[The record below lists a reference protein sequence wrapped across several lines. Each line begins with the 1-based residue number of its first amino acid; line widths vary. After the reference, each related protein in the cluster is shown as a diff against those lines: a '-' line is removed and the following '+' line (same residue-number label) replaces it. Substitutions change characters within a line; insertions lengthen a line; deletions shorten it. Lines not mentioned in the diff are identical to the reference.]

1 MRIFIVLLAALL
13 CGVLTTIG
21 VELQLR
27 RHSERLADCPAAPPP
42 ATPAPIT
49 IVEPA
54 VIEDAPLV
62 REPVVVSGDT
72 VSPREAALEREVAVL
87 RAQLADLTFARAA
100 AVDVTLAHVLQALDD
115 SHLTRRPELRAMFIA
130 QVRPEDA
137 LRLLESEDRLRD
149 RLAKTRSSMLGTPA
163 LTYEWPVQRDQL
175 VQTFFRELADA
186 GLSEKAI
193 ELYRVA
199 IADYL

>member
-1 MRIFIVLLAALL
+1 MRIFASLLIAGFALL
-13 CGVLTTIG
+13 VAGTLLGLRAPVMPT
-21 VELQLR
+21 VEPAG
-27 RHSERLADCPAAPPP
+27 LAGAAPAAPAAVQ
-42 ATPAPIT
+42 ATPAP
-49 IVEPA
+49 VPE
-54 VIEDAPLV
+54 APIV
-62 REPVVVSGDT
+62 REVVVSGDT
-72 VSPREAALEREVAVL
+72 VSLREAELEREVASL

-100 AVDVTLAHVLQALDD
+100 AVDVTLAHVLQALED
-115 SHLTRRPELRAMFIA
+115 SHLTRTPELRAFFIA
-130 QVRPEDA
+130 QVRPADA
-137 LRLLESEDRLRD
+137 LRLLEAEDRLRD

-163 LTYEWPVQRDQL
+163 LTYEWPIKRDQL

>member
-1 MRIFIVLLAALL
+1 MRIFASLLIAGFALL
-13 CGVLTTIG
+13 IAGTLIG
-21 VELQLR
+21 MRGHV
-27 RHSERLADCPAAPPP
+27 APP
-42 ATPAPIT
+42 
-49 IVEPA
+49 VEPA
-54 VIEDAPLV
+54 GLAGVVPAATVAVQAAPTSAPDAPLA
-62 REPVVVSGDT
+62 RELVVSGDT
-72 VSPREAALEREVAVL
+72 VSLREAALEREVVSL

-115 SHLTRRPELRAMFIA
+115 SHLTRKPELRALFIA
-130 QVRPEDA
+130 QVRPVDA
-137 LRLLESEDRLRD
+137 LRLLDAEDRLRD

-163 LTYEWPVQRDQL
+163 LTYEWPVKRDQL

-186 GLSEKAI
+186 GLSERAI

>member
-1 MRIFIVLLAALL
+1 M
-13 CGVLTTIG
+13 
-21 VELQLR
+21 
-27 RHSERLADCPAAPPP
+27 RLASLLVAVVVIVAFL
-42 ATPAPIT
+42 TRQHPAPAVVPAQPVLNVAT
-49 IVEPA
+49 TVASAPA
-54 VIEDAPLV
+54 VVEAPTRDVPLV
-62 REPVVVSGDT
+62 REAVVVSGDT
-72 VSPREAALEREVAVL
+72 VSLREAELEREVASL

-100 AVDVTLAHVLQALDD
+100 AVDVTLAHVLQALED
-115 SHLTRRPELRAMFIA
+115 SHLTRTPELRAFFIA
-130 QVRPEDA
+130 QVRPADA
-137 LRLLESEDRLRD
+137 LRLLEAEDRLRD
-149 RLAKTRSSMLGTPA
+149 QLAKTRSSMLGTPA

>member
-1 MRIFIVLLAALL
+1 MRIFIVLLAFAVVFPVVGILLREENARVALST
-13 CGVLTTIG
+13 GPV
-21 VELQLR
+21 V
-27 RHSERLADCPAAPPP
+27 PPS
-42 ATPAPIT
+42 ATAVPVAV
-49 IVEPA
+49 VEP
-54 VIEDAPLV
+54 VPVEDAPLV

-72 VSPREAALEREVAVL
+72 VSLREAALEREVADL

>member
-1 MRIFIVLLAALL
+1 MRIFIVLLAFAVVFPVVGILL
-13 CGVLTTIG
+13 REENARVVLSN
-21 VELQLR
+21 R
-27 RHSERLADCPAAPPP
+27 PAAPPP
-42 ATPAPIT
+42 ATPAPVT
-49 IVEPA
+49 IVEP
-54 VIEDAPLV
+54 VVTEDAPLV

-115 SHLTRRPELRAMFIA
+115 SHLTRKPELRAMFIA

>member
-1 MRIFIVLLAALL
+1 MRIFASLLIAGFALL
-13 CGVLTTIG
+13 IAGTLIG
-21 VELQLR
+21 MRGHV
-27 RHSERLADCPAAPPP
+27 APP
-42 ATPAPIT
+42 
-49 IVEPA
+49 VEPA
-54 VIEDAPLV
+54 GLAGVVPAATAAVQAAPTSAPDAPLA
-62 REPVVVSGDT
+62 RELVVSGDT
-72 VSPREAALEREVAVL
+72 VSLREAALEREVASL

-115 SHLTRRPELRAMFIA
+115 SHLTRKPELRALFIA
-130 QVRPEDA
+130 QVRPVDA
-137 LRLLESEDRLRD
+137 LRLLEAEDRLRD

-163 LTYEWPVQRDQL
+163 LTYEWPVKRDQL

-186 GLSEKAI
+186 GLSERAI

>member
-1 MRIFIVLLAALL
+1 MRIFASLLIAGFALL
-13 CGVLTTIG
+13 IAGTLIG
-21 VELQLR
+21 MRGHV
-27 RHSERLADCPAAPPP
+27 APP
-42 ATPAPIT
+42 
-49 IVEPA
+49 VEPA
-54 VIEDAPLV
+54 GLAGVVPAATVAVQAAPTSAPDAPLA
-62 REPVVVSGDT
+62 RELVVSGDT
-72 VSPREAALEREVAVL
+72 VSLREAALEREVASL

-115 SHLTRRPELRAMFIA
+115 SHLTRKPELRALFIA
-130 QVRPEDA
+130 QVRPVDA
-137 LRLLESEDRLRD
+137 LRLLEAEDRLRD

-163 LTYEWPVQRDQL
+163 LTYEWPVKRDQL

-186 GLSEKAI
+186 GLSERAI